1 MTTAERGGTTVGLV
15 TIGQSPRTDITP
27 DIVDQLPDHIEVVEA
42 GALDEFDSAD
52 EVREAVGPRE
62 GEPIFVTR
70 MRDGSSV
77 TVDRDSVVELLQ
89 ARIHD
94 LAEEVSTIGVLC
106 TGDFPSFEAS
116 VPILE
121 PSDLLHAWASSIVED
136 GTIGVLMP
144 KAEQLDQTF
153 DKWDG
158 FDVVAAAGSP
168 YTDGDEV
175 SPAAEAIGT
184 DTDLVV
190 MDCMGY
196 TPEMKARVQEKTGA
210 GVLLGRSVLAK
221 TATEVL

>member
-1 MTTAERGGTTVGLV
+1 MTKMGLV

-27 DIVDQLPDHIEVVEA
+27 DIVEQLPDWMEVVEA
-42 GALDEFDSAD
+42 GALDEFDSA
-52 EVREAVGPRE
+52 EAVQEAVGPRE
-62 GEPIFVTR
+62 DEPIFVTR

-77 TVDRDSVVELLQ
+77 TVDRESVIDLVQ

-94 LAEEVSTIGVLC
+94 LTDEVSTIGVLC
-106 TGDFPSFEAS
+106 TGDFPAFEAD

-121 PSDLLHAWASSIVED
+121 PSDLLHGWASSIVD
-136 GTIGVLMP
+136 GGTIGVLMP
-144 KAEQLDQTF
+144 KPEQLDQTF

-168 YTDGDEV
+168 YTDDDEV
-175 SPAAEAIGT
+175 GSAAEAIGT
-184 DTDLVV
+184 DADLVV

-196 TPEMKARVQEKTGA
+196 TPEMKATVREKTGA

>member
-1 MTTAERGGTTVGLV
+1 MMTERGGTTVGLV

-27 DIVDQLPDHIEVVEA
+27 DLVEQLPDEIDVVEA
-42 GALDEFDSAD
+42 GALDKFDSAAEVYD
-52 EVREAVGPRE
+52 EVGPHE

-77 TVDRDSVVELLQ
+77 TIDRDSVVELLQ
-89 ARIHD
+89 ARIHE
-94 LAEEVSTIGVLC
+94 LAEGVSAIGVLC
-106 TGDFPSFEAS
+106 TGEFPTFDAE

-121 PSDLLHAWASSIVED
+121 PSNLLHGWASGIVED

-144 KAEQLDQTF
+144 KDEQIDQTF
-153 DKWDG
+153 DKWEE
-158 FDVVAAAGSP
+158 FDIVAAAGSP
-168 YTDGDEV
+168 YTGEDEV
-175 SPAAEAIGT
+175 SSAAEAIGT

-196 TPEMKARVQEKTGA
+196 TPEMKATVQEKTET

>member
-1 MTTAERGGTTVGLV
+1 MTKMGLV

-27 DIVDQLPDHIEVVEA
+27 DIVDQLPDELEVVEA
-42 GALDEFDSAD
+42 GALDEFGSRA

-77 TVDRDSVVELLQ
+77 TVDRASVIDLVQ
-89 ARIHD
+89 ARIHE
-94 LAEEVSTIGVLC
+94 LAEDVSTIAVLC
-106 TGDFPSFEAS
+106 TGDFPDFEAD

-121 PSDLLHAWASSIVED
+121 PSDLLHGWASSIVD
-136 GTIGVLMP
+136 GGTIGVLMP
-144 KAEQLDQTF
+144 KPEQIEQTF

-168 YTDGDEV
+168 YTDEDEV
-175 SPAAEAIGT
+175 TPAAEAIGT
-184 DTDLVV
+184 DVDIVV

-196 TPEMKARVQEKTGA
+196 TPGMKATVRETTGA

>member
-1 MTTAERGGTTVGLV
+1 MSKMGFV

-27 DIVDQLPDHIEVVEA
+27 DIVAQLPDEMEVVEA
-42 GALDEFDSAD
+42 GALDEFDSRA
-52 EVREAVGPRE
+52 EVKEAVGPRE
-62 GEPIFVTR
+62 DEPIFVTR

-77 TVDRDSVVELLQ
+77 TVDRDSVVDLVQDRIDEL
-89 ARIHD
+89 AAD
-94 LAEEVSTIGVLC
+94 PEVSTIGVLC
-106 TGDFPSFEAS
+106 TGDFPEFDAD

-121 PSDLLHAWASSIVED
+121 PSDLLHAWAASIVD
-136 GTIGVLMP
+136 GGTIGVLMP

-168 YTDGDEV
+168 YTDEDEV
-175 SPAAEAIGT
+175 TPAAEAIGT
-184 DTDLVV
+184 DADLVV

-196 TPEMKARVQEKTGA
+196 TPGMKATVRETTGA

>member
-1 MTTAERGGTTVGLV
+1 MTKMGLV

-27 DIVDQLPDHIEVVEA
+27 DIVDQLPDELEVVEA
-42 GALDEFDSAD
+42 GALDEFDSQA

-77 TVDRDSVVELLQ
+77 TVDRASVIDLVQ
-89 ARIHD
+89 ARIHE
-94 LAEEVSTIGVLC
+94 LAEDVSTIAVLC
-106 TGDFPSFEAS
+106 TGDFPDFEAD

-121 PSDLLHAWASSIVED
+121 PSDLLHGWASSIVD
-136 GTIGVLMP
+136 GGTIGVLMP

-153 DKWDG
+153 DKWEG

-168 YTDGDEV
+168 YTDEDEV
-175 SPAAEAIGT
+175 TPAAEAIGT
-184 DTDLVV
+184 DVDIVV

-196 TPEMKARVQEKTGA
+196 TPGMKATVRETTGA

>member
-1 MTTAERGGTTVGLV
+1 MTTVGFV

-27 DIVDQLPDHIEVVEA
+27 DIVDQLPDEIDVVEA
-42 GALDEFDSAD
+42 GALNEFDSAE

-77 TVDRDSVVELLQ
+77 TVDRDSVVKLMQ
-89 ARIHD
+89 ARIDD

-106 TGDFPSFEAS
+106 TGDFPAFEAD

-144 KAEQLDQTF
+144 KAEQIDQTF
-153 DKWDG
+153 DKWKG

-168 YTDGDEV
+168 YTDDEV
-175 SPAAEAIGT
+175 PRAAEAIGT

-196 TPEMKARVQEKTGA
+196 TPEMKARVQEKTEA
-210 GVLLGRSVLAK
+210 GVLLGRSVLTK

>member
-1 MTTAERGGTTVGLV
+1 MTTLGLV
-15 TIGQSPRTDITP
+15 TIGQAPRTDVTP
-27 DIVDQLPDHIEVVEA
+27 DIVEQLPDWMEVVEA
-42 GALDEFDSAD
+42 GALDEFDSAAA
-52 EVREAVGPRE
+52 VREAVGPRE
-62 GEPIFVTR
+62 DEPIFVTR

-77 TVDRDSVVELLQ
+77 TVDRASVIDLVQ

-94 LAEEVSTIGVLC
+94 LAEEVSTIAVLC
-106 TGDFPSFEAS
+106 TGDFPDFEAD
-116 VPILE
+116 VPVLE
-121 PSDLLHAWASSIVED
+121 PSDLLHGWASSIVD
-136 GTIGVLMP
+136 GGTIGVLMP

-168 YTDGDEV
+168 YTDEDEV
-175 SPAAEAIGT
+175 GPAAEAIGT
-184 DTDLVV
+184 DADLVV

-196 TPEMKARVQEKTGA
+196 TPEMKDTVREKTGA